1 MKRVFDSLI
10 FITTIFFLFSL
21 STINVNAKDSGQAG
35 VGVLSAPPQYSI
47 IRLVQHDQHIR
58 AYITVS
64 DINSWEDI
72 YSVSIILKDN
82 DAEKAEFRFQQYED
96 QESWEKINVFNELP
110 KENNFLVIEKCSY
123 NNLNIEEVLED
134 CYLNLIFVFQ
144 STHFTHL
151 DIIANDRGG
160 AISTLE
166 LDYSSQDISRSG
178 NIVIIPG
185 FDKPISIEMPGY
197 ILDIIALCIATIG
210 TWYLVK
216 KKKIGN
222 LMRALNEKE

>member
-1 MKRVFDSLI
+1 MKRVCVTLFLISILFIFLI
-10 FITTIFFLFSL
+10 FSPIK
-21 STINVNAKDSGQAG
+21 VEAKDSGQAG

-47 IRLVQHDQHIR
+47 IRLVQHDGNIR
-58 AYITVS
+58 IYITVS

-72 YSVSIILKDN
+72 YSVSIILRDN
-82 DAEKAEFRFQQYED
+82 DVQKAEFRFKQYEN
-96 QESWEKINVFNELP
+96 QESWEKINQFDEIP
-110 KENNFLVIEKCSY
+110 KDNNFLVTEKCSF
-123 NNLNIEEVLED
+123 NNLNIEEILED
-134 CYLNLIFVFQ
+134 CYLNLIFVFHITQ
-144 STHFTHL
+144 FTHL

-185 FDKPISIEMPGY
+185 FDKPISIEIPGY

-216 KKKIGN
+216 KKYFGQ